1 MTERTRATE
10 FLSASGVPFSVHDY
24 EYAPGG
30 GLIGMQ
36 AASSIGVDPACV
48 LKTLVV
54 EVDRTTP
61 VCLVVPADHKVNF
74 KKVAALFGGRN
85 ARMMSPEKSAG
96 LTGFRSGGTSPFGQL
111 TQLPVVLSGTAMA
124 QPRVYINA
132 GDQGWWSALP
142 RRMRKRWWTP
152 AWPTSRRPLPRPAPP
167 SQSKINL
174 LSPCCP
180 EHDRDRDI

>member
-1 MTERTRATE
+1 MTEQTKATE
-10 FLSASGVPFSVHDY
+10 FLAASGVAFSVHDY

-54 EVDRTTP
+54 EVDRKTP

-85 ARMMSPEKSAG
+85 ARMMSPEKSAE
-96 LTGFRSGGTSPFGQL
+96 LTGFRSGGTSPFGQA
-111 TQLPVVLSGTAMA
+111 TQLPVVLSDTAMA
-124 QPRVYINA
+124 QPKVYINA
-132 GDQGWWSALP
+132 GDQGLVACLA
-142 RRMRKRWWTP
+142 P
-152 AWPTSRRPLPRPAPP
+152 ADAQRVVDARVADISAPP
-167 SQSKINL
+167 TPPDAAQPIKN
-174 LSPCCP
+174 
-180 EHDRDRDI
+180 